1 MRGIVTNDHTHTH
14 THTHTRA
21 RVTKRS
27 QRTRLVPDVK
37 LVVSGGK
44 ADEGI
49 YFFRISRLTRR
60 RRAQPRPAHNR
71 KHQVQIRNQ
80 MSYEH
85 VSIDETSLKSL

>member
-49 YFFRISRLTRR
+49 YFFRISRLTR
-60 RRAQPRPAHNR
+60 PAHNR